1 MTRDRLEKATPDT
14 WMYPPAAGW
23 TYEQVKDLDLPFDWE
38 LVDGAIVVRGMTN
51 VWHNRVRDRLYFA
64 LESARR
70 APYAV
75 AAEQCVLVDDYN
87 PPKPDVLVYDER
99 DLDVFALECVPVER
113 TRLIAEVVS
122 PGSRREDR
130 VRKPAM
136 FAEARVPYFW
146 RIERG
151 EDDFPAVHEL
161 WLHHDM
167 GMYVP
172 APERPVHTGK
182 LVVDVPFPVEID
194 LQRLVTG

>member
-1 MTRDRLEKATPDT
+1 MTRDRLDQATPDT
-14 WMYPPAAGW
+14 WMYPPPAGW
-23 TYEQVKDLDLPFDWE
+23 TYDQVKDLDLPFDWE

-70 APYAV
+70 TPYAV
-75 AAEQCVLVDDYN
+75 ASAQCVLVDDVN

-99 DLDVFALECVPVER
+99 DLDVFALECIPVEKA
-113 TRLIAEVVS
+113 TVVLEVVS

-136 FAEARVPYFW
+136 FADARVPYFW
-146 RIERG
+146 RVERG
-151 EDDFPAVHEL
+151 DDDFPVVHEL
-161 WLHHDM
+161 WFHHDM

-182 LVVDVPFPVEID
+182 LVTERPFPVEVD
-194 LQRLVTG
+194 LRALVTG